1 MSFSASLRR
10 FISRSSHALH
20 TGKAKPST
28 PTETTPL
35 LRPQGPAGAWS
46 GPQPWSAK
54 VRPAPSNSIPSM
66 APRSELPRN
75 RVTAFSTPQQAQAPL
90 ATPLNRSNFTPA
102 AYPASHPASPSGPK
116 AWPFQSSA
124 AAADSR
130 FSPVQAPARNTA
142 GPVGLQTL
150 VQPEPAHAH
159 AVQAATVAPHRPAG
173 DRKTQVQAIQ
183 DRITHLEGRLERNSE
198 RWKAARAEYN
208 RLYKEAFTAP
218 DDHPVHAKLDWMER
232 RLGKLENLREKLLSE
247 ISHQRSELA
256 SFYQP
261 RAEKLAASL
270 RELASVQ
277 GPQRIDVGG
286 LIRIT
291 PDGQAFVDPAAKAN
305 RDHLRDHAHLRGK
318 EQTLARDRD
327 RLHRLLGTG
336 VLDGLPPA
344 QLAELKQLAA
354 MDMAQQFARL
364 ERLADS
370 VQHRDAELR
379 KRTSGGF
386 VHSVPTTAAQRAEA
400 ERARLQAAQDALD
413 NGYR

>member
-54 VRPAPSNSIPSM
+54 VHPAPSNSIPSM

-75 RVTAFSTPQQAQAPL
+75 RVSAFSTPQSQAPL
-90 ATPLNRSNFTPA
+90 NQHAHA
-102 AYPASHPASPSGPK
+102 AFNPASQPGPK
-116 AWPFQSSA
+116 AWPFQAGSA
-124 AAADSR
+124 AQEHR
-130 FSPVQAPARNTA
+130 FSPVRQPPGSPPR
-142 GPVGLQTL
+142 PVGLQTL
-150 VQPEPAHAH
+150 AQPSPAQPHVVH
-159 AVQAATVAPHRPAG
+159 AATVAPHRPAG
-173 DRKTQVQAIQ
+173 DRKTQVQQIQ
-183 DRITHLEGRLERNSE
+183 DRITHLDGRLDRNAQRLQRAEAEYRQLSEQAPHAPPGHPVHQRLDWLEGRL
-198 RWKAARAEYN
+198 AR
-208 RLYKEAFTAP
+208 
-218 DDHPVHAKLDWMER
+218 
-232 RLGKLENLREKLLSE
+232 LEGLRDKLLAE
-247 ISHQRSELA
+247 VRHQRSELA

-291 PDGQAFVDPAAKAN
+291 PDGEAFVDPAAKAN

-327 RLHRLLGTG
+327 RLRRLLGTG

-413 NGYR
+413 NGYL